1 MNNSFKTLFFHVNN
15 TVTTTPHSSVMIN
28 YHTTLQ
34 GSYIL
39 YTTAIDHLFLEAK
52 RVEPK
57 ITKWSTK
64 GLKNANQSESFANER
79 YICFAKIDGLSSG
92 KYIYKIVSCEK
103 ESDIFSFVIEEAR
116 KEFEFIMLADMQY
129 GNNQITHEL
138 VNKIKTIAPKASLIV
153 GSGDLVDYGDQED
166 EWSSLFDNQLFD
178 GMMLAFAPGD
188 HEYWGEHTVKY
199 TQYEVPHTYLSI
211 MHYPLNGASICKGSN
226 YYFKYQNILFVA
238 LDMNDSNQSKGIK
251 FDEQVKWFIKTLEE
265 LRGSYDFLV
274 VLEHK
279 SLFGSTI
286 IDSAVAKNLTPMWYP
301 LFNKY
306 HVNLVLSGHDHI
318 YSRTYPLEGLT
329 PKANDKGTIYLDLG
343 SSGNKRRNVDTSLL
357 YSELHAK
364 VIDLKEQDTSLGAI
378 VKVIDKEMLVKV
390 YNLLGEVVDEFVIQI
405 E

>member
-1 MNNSFKTLFFHVNN
+1 MNNNCFFHVNN
-15 TVTTTPHSSVMIN
+15 TVTTEPHSSVMIN
-28 YHTTLQ
+28 YHTSLSD
-34 GSYIL
+34 SYIL
-39 YTTAIDHLFLEAK
+39 YTNANDQLFNNALK
-52 RVEPK
+52 INPT

-64 GLKNANQSESFANER
+64 GLKNANQNESFSVER
-79 YICFAKIDGLSSG
+79 YICFAKIAGLASG
-92 KYIYKIVSCEK
+92 KYIYKIVGFEK
-103 ESDIFSFVIEEAR
+103 ESDIFSFVIEEAK

-129 GNNQITHEL
+129 GNNQVTHKL

-166 EWSSLFDNQLFD
+166 EWYSLFDNQLFD

-199 TQYEVPHTYLSI
+199 TQYEAPHTYLSI

-238 LDMNDSNQSKGIK
+238 LDMNDSNQSVGIK
-251 FDEQVKWFIKTLEE
+251 FDEQVKWFIKTIEE

-301 LFNKY
+301 IFNKY

-318 YSRTYPLEGLT
+318 YSRTYPISGST
-329 PKANDKGTIYLDLG
+329 PSVSNNGTIYLDLG
-343 SSGNKRRNVDTSLL
+343 SSGNKRRNADASLL
-357 YSELHAK
+357 YSKLHAK

-378 VKVIDKEMLVKV
+378 VNVVDKKLSIEV
-390 YNLLGEVVDEFVIQI
+390 YNLVGEVVDEFVIQI

>member
-1 MNNSFKTLFFHVNN
+1 MTKNYFFHVNN
-15 TVTTTPHSSVMIN
+15 TVTIEPHSSVMIN
-28 YHTTLQ
+28 YHTSLND
-34 GSYIL
+34 SYIL
-39 YTTAIDHLFLEAK
+39 YTNANDQLFNNALK
-52 RVEPK
+52 ISPT
-57 ITKWSTK
+57 ITKWSTR
-64 GLKNANQSESFANER
+64 GLKNANQNESFSKER
-79 YICFAKIDGLSSG
+79 YICFAKIDGLASG
-92 KYIYKIVSCEK
+92 KYIYKIVGCEK

-129 GNNQITHEL
+129 GNNQVTHKL
-138 VNKIKTIAPKASLIV
+138 VKTIKSVAPKASLIV

-178 GMMLAFAPGD
+178 GMTLAFATGD

-199 TQYEVPHTYLSI
+199 TQYEAPHTYLSI
-211 MHYPLNGASICKGSN
+211 MHYPLNGAIICKGSN

-251 FDEQVKWFIKTLEE
+251 FDEQVKWFVKTIEE

-301 LFNKY
+301 IFNKY

-318 YSRTYPLEGLT
+318 YSRTYPISGNT
-329 PKANDKGTIYLDLG
+329 PSVSNNGTIYLDLG
-343 SSGNKRRNVDTSLL
+343 SSGNKRRNIDDSLL
-357 YSELHAK
+357 YSKLHAK
-364 VIDLKEQDTSLGAI
+364 VIDLKEQATSLGAI
-378 VKVIDKEMLVKV
+378 VNVVDKKMLVKV
-390 YNLLGEVVDEFVIQI
+390 YSLVGEVVDEFVIRI